1 MFDLDKEKGT
11 TILRRGAEKR
21 SRRSLSSVL
30 IGEPLPTADAPH
42 QTVGKLIGLA
52 VFASDALSSTAY
64 ATQETL
70 FILAAAGVGAFGN
83 AIPISVAIVVLLAI
97 VALSYEQIIHAYPG
111 GGGSY
116 IVARDNLG
124 DLAALVAAA
133 ALLTDYVLTVA
144 VSVSAGVAE
153 LVSAVP
159 ALFPMRTLLAVLIV
173 LFVMVVNLRGVRE
186 SGTAFAVPTSFF
198 VIIMFLTVGV
208 GFYRYLTGSLGKVI
222 DPPEMEVAHAMAT
235 VTPFLL
241 LHAFSSGTT
250 ALTGVEAIS
259 NGITAFKEPRSR
271 NAGITLIWMASI
283 LAVLFF
289 SVSFLAV
296 SVEAIPSERETVIS
310 QIARTA
316 YGGQGLPYLAVIAG
330 ATVILMMAANTSFAG
345 FPRLSALVAIDGFLP
360 RQLAYRGSRLV
371 YSRGIMVLAA
381 VACLLIVLFN
391 ASVTGLIPLYAIGV
405 FVSFTLS
412 QAGMARRWWKIG
424 QMSPGQEI
432 QERGSS
438 LRFQPN
444 WQLRMVINGFG
455 AVCTGVVVLVFAV
468 TKFTHGAWAV
478 LVITPVLVIIFLSIH
493 AHYRA
498 LARRLSLDDYV
509 ESPQT
514 LRHRVILPIGGVHKG
529 SLMGLSYARL
539 LSDDVTAVHVS
550 TDVDETERLQRKW
563 EEWGEGVRLVIL
575 ESPYRRMLEPL
586 LEYIQELEAKRQPN
600 EQITVVVPQF
610 VPSNWWANLLHM
622 QTAVVL
628 RLALMFRPGIVIT
641 DVPYHVD

>member
-1 MFDLDKEKGT
+1 M
-11 TILRRGAEKR
+11 
-21 SRRSLSSVL
+21 
-30 IGEPLPTADAPH
+30 
-42 QTVGKLIGLA
+42 
-52 VFASDALSSTAY
+52 
-64 ATQETL
+64 
-70 FILAAAGVGAFGN
+70 
-83 AIPISVAIVVLLAI
+83 
-97 VALSYEQIIHAYPG
+97 
-111 GGGSY
+111 
-116 IVARDNLG
+116 
-124 DLAALVAAA
+124 
-133 ALLTDYVLTVA
+133 
-144 VSVSAGVAE
+144 
-153 LVSAVP
+153 
-159 ALFPMRTLLAVLIV
+159 
-173 LFVMVVNLRGVRE
+173 
-186 SGTAFAVPTSFF
+186 
-198 VIIMFLTVGV
+198 
-208 GFYRYLTGSLGKVI
+208 
-222 DPPEMEVAHAMAT
+222 
-235 VTPFLL
+235 
-241 LHAFSSGTT
+241 
-250 ALTGVEAIS
+250 
-259 NGITAFKEPRSR
+259 
-271 NAGITLIWMASI
+271 
-283 LAVLFF
+283 
-289 SVSFLAV
+289 
-296 SVEAIPSERETVIS
+296 
-310 QIARTA
+310 
-316 YGGQGLPYLAVIAG
+316 
-330 ATVILMMAANTSFAG
+330 
-345 FPRLSALVAIDGFLP
+345 
-360 RQLAYRGSRLV
+360 
-371 YSRGIMVLAA
+371 
-381 VACLLIVLFN
+381 
-391 ASVTGLIPLYAIGV
+391 
-405 FVSFTLS
+405 
-412 QAGMARRWWKIG
+412 
-424 QMSPGQEI
+424 
-432 QERGSS
+432 
-438 LRFQPN
+438 RFQPN